1 VVDEGGSD
9 AMDSIQLEIQGLHL
23 AKEVAVL
30 PLQQEFMSWP
40 EEARDDIVEATAL
53 ILAISLAL
61 LASNQQN
68 NTDVA
73 MTDLAVHVEKSA
85 AESLEQCTLVDHG
98 GNASDMNEHLTK
110 WHETIVPILRGLQ

>member
-1 VVDEGGSD
+1 
-9 AMDSIQLEIQGLHL
+9 MDSIQLEIQGLHL

-85 AESLEQCTLVDHG
+85 AWNSAHWWIMEAML
-98 GNASDMNEHLTK
+98 LT
-110 WHETIVPILRGLQ
+110 